1 MEKTMRTR
9 RRRRNANIIPGIIAI
24 VVLLAILVAAIIGIK
39 KVISKLSEP
48 EATVDPHAGQV
59 YLYDGFDW
67 VWMTPLEG
75 VPVNELTE
83 EKFSYV
89 DGCPEFIGEG
99 YDVERGIDVSDHQ
112 QFIDWSKVG
121 SSGIDFAYIRVGW
134 RGYTEGGLYQDDYFE
149 HNIKGAINAGL
160 DVGVYMFSQAIT
172 VQEAIEEANF
182 VLDRIGRYNITL
194 PVVYDWEKVES
205 ASARTAD
212 LSLSTRTDCAVAF
225 CQTIKNAG
233 YEPCVYFNRNIGYY
247 GYDLTRL
254 TDYDFW
260 FSLPEQGFPNFY
272 YACDMWQ
279 YSFTETV
286 PGIEGPTDM
295 NLRFIPK
302 PVPTP
307 EPELS
312 PIPTEKPRK
321 GLKLF
326 SK

>member
-1 MEKTMRTR
+1 MRTR
-9 RRRRNANIIPGIIAI
+9 RRNRVATILVFTIIIA
-24 VVLLAILVAAIIGIK
+24 LLAAIIIGL
-39 KVISKLSEP
+39 VSKIFKAEEP
-48 EATVDPHAGQV
+48 EPDPHAGQV

-83 EKFSYV
+83 EKFSV
-89 DGCPEFIGEG
+89 SGTQIDFIGEG
-99 YDVERGIDVSDHQ
+99 YDVYRGIDVSEHQ
-112 QFIDWSKVG
+112 KYIDWQSVAR
-121 SSGIDFAYIRVGW
+121 SGIDYAYIRVGW
-134 RGYTEGGLYQDDYFE
+134 RGYTEGGLYQDAYFE
-149 HNIKGAINAGL
+149 SNIREAINAGL

-182 VLDRIGRYNITL
+182 VLERIAGYNVTMPI
-194 PVVYDWEKVES
+194 VFDWEKVED
-205 ASARTAD
+205 ANARTAD
-212 LSLSTRTDCAVAF
+212 LSMQTRTDCAVAF
-225 CQTIKNAG
+225 CETVKSAG

-247 GYDLTRL
+247 GFDLTRL
-254 TDYDFW
+254 TDYEFW

-286 PGIEGPTDM
+286 PGVEGPTDM
-295 NLRFIPK
+295 NLRFVAK

-307 EPELS
+307 LPEEPE
-312 PIPTEKPRK
+312 PEEKDRK

-326 SK
+326 FR

>member
-1 MEKTMRTR
+1 MRTR
-9 RRRRNANIIPGIIAI
+9 RRNRVATILVFTIIIA
-24 VVLLAILVAAIIGIK
+24 LLAAIIIGL
-39 KVISKLSEP
+39 VSKIFKAEEP
-48 EATVDPHAGQV
+48 EPDPHAGQV

-83 EKFSYV
+83 EKFSV
-89 DGCPEFIGEG
+89 SGTQIDFIGEG
-99 YDVERGIDVSDHQ
+99 YDVYRGIDVSEHQ
-112 QFIDWSKVG
+112 KYIDWQSVAR
-121 SSGIDFAYIRVGW
+121 SGIDYAYIRVGW
-134 RGYTEGGLYQDDYFE
+134 RGYTEGGLYQDAYFE
-149 HNIKGAINAGL
+149 SNIREAINAGL

-182 VLDRIGRYNITL
+182 VLERIAGYNVTMPI
-194 PVVYDWEKVES
+194 VFDWEKVED
-205 ASARTAD
+205 ANARTAD
-212 LSLSTRTDCAVAF
+212 LSMQTRTDCAVAF
-225 CQTIKNAG
+225 CETVKNAG

-247 GYDLTRL
+247 GFDLTRL
-254 TDYDFW
+254 TDYEFW

-286 PGIEGPTDM
+286 PGVEGPTDM
-295 NLRFIPK
+295 NLRFVAK

-307 EPELS
+307 LPEELEPE
-312 PIPTEKPRK
+312 EKDSK

-326 SK
+326 FR

>member
-1 MEKTMRTR
+1 MRTR
-9 RRRRNANIIPGIIAI
+9 RSKKRNMLVGMI
-24 VVLLAILVAAIIGIK
+24 VMAVLAAILIGVTIALINK
-39 KVISKLSEP
+39 ISELKEP
-48 EATVDPHAGQV
+48 KPTPDPHEGQV

-67 VWMTPLEG
+67 IWYTPLEG

-83 EKFSYV
+83 EKFSSA
-89 DGCPEFIGEG
+89 GGQPEFIGSG
-99 YDVERGIDVSDHQ
+99 YDVLRGIDVSDHQ
-112 QFIDWSKVG
+112 NYINWTDVAA
-121 SSGIDFAYIRVGW
+121 SGIDFAYIRVGW

-149 HNIKGAINAGL
+149 YNIRSATEAGL
-160 DVGVYMFSQAIT
+160 DVGVYMFSQAVT
-172 VQEAIEEANF
+172 VQEAFEEANF
-182 VLDRIGRYNITL
+182 VLERISGYNVSL
-194 PVVYDWEKVES
+194 PIVYDWEKVEDS
-205 ASARTAD
+205 NARTAD
-212 LSLSTRTDCAVAF
+212 LSMSTRTDCAVAF
-225 CQTIKNAG
+225 CEAIKNAG

-254 TDYDFW
+254 TDYEFW

-279 YSFTETV
+279 YSFSETV

-307 EPELS
+307 EPEITAE
-312 PIPTEKPRK
+312 PEIEQKPRK

-326 SK
+326 SR

>member
-1 MEKTMRTR
+1 MRTR
-9 RRRRNANIIPGIIAI
+9 RRNRVATIVVFTIIIA
-24 VVLLAILVAAIIGIK
+24 LLIAIIVGVIGKIIK
-39 KVISKLSEP
+39 ANKPEP
-48 EATVDPHAGQV
+48 DPHAGQV

-83 EKFSYV
+83 EKFSSAS
-89 DGCPEFIGEG
+89 GQIEFIGEG
-99 YDVERGIDVSDHQ
+99 YDVERGIDVSEHQ
-112 QFIDWSKVG
+112 QYIDWNSVAR
-121 SSGIDFAYIRVGW
+121 SGIDYAYIRIGW
-134 RGYTEGGLYQDDYFE
+134 RGYTEGGLYQDAYFE
-149 HNIKGAINAGL
+149 SNIREATKAGL

-182 VLDRIGRYNITL
+182 VLERIAGYNVTM
-194 PVVYDWEKVES
+194 PVVFDWEKVEDT
-205 ASARTAD
+205 SARTAN
-212 LSLSTRTDCAVAF
+212 LSMQTRTDCAVAF
-225 CQTIKNAG
+225 CETVKNAG
-233 YEPCVYFNRNIGYY
+233 YVPCVYFNRNIGYY
-247 GYDLTRL
+247 GFDLTRL

-295 NLRFIPK
+295 NLRFIAK

-307 EPELS
+307 SPEELEAQ
-312 PIPTEKPRK
+312 EKDRK

-326 SK
+326 FK